1 MRNMPLTPR
10 PRTRRVKCDETQP
23 CCKRCALS
31 NRECLWVTPR
41 HRGISS
47 LSPALPRLGT
57 DVTQQPTLSVNP
69 SQIPRRD
76 HEVQLFHYFRAEV
89 APQLTGMFDHEFWTN
104 NLLRNTQLQPI
115 LWYACNAIA
124 ATHLLGRTGCGE
136 TQSHQNPDAL
146 PLQPYYQY
154 QAALQSMRD
163 LIALPFVT
171 DTTKIDMI
179 VASQLFIMLATLRG
193 DNMEMMTHYKNTCML
208 VGLWK
213 TWAQTRIHRRLDKHS
228 IQAADSVVYT
238 CFRADSLFL
247 FMQPPSYKYHSYW
260 EGCTLRLRDDP
271 FVSLTEAYFELEPIW
286 NNIVKVAV
294 HPGPEGPE
302 FVKEGHEFI
311 QHICEHYKERLLKW
325 DRKLADLR
333 LRCREVEDRPALAV
347 LDLRAATIKVL
358 LYTCTLEVSS
368 LCWDTRAA
376 AFEKLLDDAKLL
388 IELRY
393 ASAEQKEAASATAA
407 VGGTLGLTSRAMT
420 LSPMTNETLY
430 LVARLC
436 RDPAIRRRAC
446 ALLAHDYHLAPSM
459 HTLLYMHLADAQIC
473 LEENEW
479 QIEAAVRESTSSCA
493 CSRER
498 RFVCDGH
505 RIYQTALGEMAT
517 TGAVLHLRTVDDYI
531 HNRHWRTFPIRFN
544 LHEKSVDTLT
554 HL

>member
-1 MRNMPLTPR
+1 M
-10 PRTRRVKCDETQP
+10 
-23 CCKRCALS
+23 
-31 NRECLWVTPR
+31 
-41 HRGISS
+41 
-47 LSPALPRLGT
+47 
-57 DVTQQPTLSVNP
+57 TQQPILSVHP
-69 SQIPRRD
+69 GQIPRRD
-76 HEVQLFHYFRAEV
+76 HEVQLFHYFRTEV
-89 APQLTGMFDHEFWTN
+89 APQLTGMFDHEFWTEH
-104 NLLRNTQLQPI
+104 LLRNTQSQPI

-124 ATHLLGRTGCGE
+124 ATHLLDRTGCGE
-136 TQSHQNPDAL
+136 TQSHQTPDTL

-163 LIALPFVT
+163 LISLPFVT
-171 DTTKIDMI
+171 DTTKIDII
-179 VASQLFIMLATLRG
+179 VASQLFIILATLRG

-238 CFRADSLFL
+238 CIRADSLFL
-247 FMQPPSYKYHSYW
+247 FMQPPSYTYHSYW

-302 FVKEGHEFI
+302 FVRDGHEFV
-311 QHICEHYKERLLKW
+311 QYACDHYKERLLKW
-325 DRKLADLR
+325 HKKLDGLR

-358 LYTCTLEVSS
+358 LYSCTREISC
-368 LCWDTRAA
+368 LCWDACVA
-376 AFEKLLDDAKLL
+376 SFGKLLDDAELL
-388 IELRY
+388 IQMRY
-393 ASAEQKEAASATAA
+393 ASAGQKEATSTAEA
-407 VGGTLGLTSRAMT
+407 VRGKLGLGSRAMT

-446 ALLAHDYHLAPSM
+446 TLLAHDYHLTPSM
-459 HTLLYMHLADAQIC
+459 HTLLYMHLADAQIR
-473 LEENEW
+473 LEEYEW
-479 QIEAAVRESTSSCA
+479 QVKAAVRESTSSCG
-493 CSRER
+493 CSREHG
-498 RFVCDGH
+498 FVCDGH
-505 RIYQTALGEMAT
+505 RIYQTALDQMAT

-531 HNRHWRTFPIRFN
+531 HNRHWRTFPLQFN
-544 LHEKSVDTLT
+544 LHEKGVGTLT